1 MKRVA
6 KFRKLKRALFV
17 LSLLILTFI
26 AYVAYVNRNNPDMT
40 GRQKILKAVYPLFIG
55 VTKLFGKNNKVM
67 SNESL
72 VAAPQSVYDLSVTL
86 NNGSELPLSS
96 LKGKKILL
104 VNTASDCGYT
114 NQYADLQKLYEQY
127 QEKLVIVGFPANDFH
142 EQEKGSDEE
151 IGQFCKVNFGVS
163 FPLAKKSVVVKTSE
177 QNPVFAWLTSKARNG
192 WNEQQPSWNF
202 SKYLINERGV
212 LTHYFDPSVSPMSAV
227 VVAAVEK

>member
-1 MKRVA
+1 MKRTSGY
-6 KFRKLKRALFV
+6 RRWKRILILF
-17 LSLLILTFI
+17 SLLILTFI
-26 AYVAYVNRNNPDMT
+26 AYVAYVNRNTPDMT
-40 GRQKILKAVYPLFIG
+40 GKQKVLKAVYPLFIG
-55 VTKLFGKNNKVM
+55 ITKLFGKNNKIM
-67 SNESL
+67 SNS
-72 VAAPQSVYDLSVTL
+72 AMTPAPQSIYDLSVTL
-86 NNGSELPLSS
+86 SNGHELALSS
-96 LKGKKILL
+96 LKGKKILV

-142 EQEKGSDEE
+142 EQEKGTDDE

-163 FPLAKKSVVVKTSE
+163 FPLARKSVVIKSSE

-212 LTHYFDPSVSPMSAV
+212 LTHYFDPSVSPMSSV